1 MVINIAIVFFL
12 ALFNKLSELELMI
25 RISRTNDLKELNN
38 LFNSLYDMIFPS
50 LWRKLSHTFKSTIG
64 EEALKD
70 AFQDGWKK
78 VLLNRKNFSVDY
90 KQFNWIYTIIRNTI
104 LDLNKKNIT
113 ESKIFI
119 EKNLLSIVEDNEEV
133 NYIENIKIDS
143 IPIDEQLHL
152 KNVYDTIVGLINSI
166 EIEKDREILK
176 LRLIDDKRLDEIS
189 KEVNLP
195 LSTVNYRINKM
206 LVLLRPKLKLLLEL

>member
-1 MVINIAIVFFL
+1 MVINIAIVLIL
-12 ALFNKLSELELMI
+12 ALLNKLSELELMI

-50 LWRKLSHTFKSTIG
+50 LWRKLYHTFSSTIG

-78 VLLNRKNFSVDY
+78 VLLNRKNYSIDY
-90 KQFNWIYTIIRNTI
+90 KPFNWIYTIMRNTI

-133 NYIENIKIDS
+133 NYIENIKLDS

-152 KNVYDTIVGLINSI
+152 KNVYETIVGVINSI
-166 EIEKDREILK
+166 ENEKDREILK
-176 LRLIDDKRLDEIS
+176 LRLIEDKGLDEIS
-189 KEVNLP
+189 KEINLP

-206 LVLLRPKLKLLLEL
+206 LEILRPKLKLLLEL